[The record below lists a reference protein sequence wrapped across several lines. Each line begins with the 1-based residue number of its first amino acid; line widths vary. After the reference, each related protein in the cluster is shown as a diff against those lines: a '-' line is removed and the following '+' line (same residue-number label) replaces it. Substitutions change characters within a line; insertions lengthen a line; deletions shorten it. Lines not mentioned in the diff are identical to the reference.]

1 MLYLLLGLIALIF
14 SIISSQS
21 KSRIK
26 QIKYLNLTLF
36 ILFILWGFEYYNTVD
51 YRVML
56 EKFNQVVYGKINYE
70 INGDI
75 TYIEPLCKLLFYICS
90 PFGNLTYYILV
101 ALFEIFVIKIIVI
114 KYIPQKY
121 FWLLMVLILF
131 QFEYTIVLMTLK
143 RQIFAIFVSLLMI
156 YVFNEKYLVWPLK
169 KVLIVS
175 LLLCFIAY
183 NIHKSVI
190 ISILF
195 IPLCF
200 LAKYHLPKRLRII
213 IIFLYMFQYFFD
225 LSAYSDIFFNL
236 IESQDEKYAYYALQ
250 ISEGG
255 RDTSIIHIIIEF
267 ITLSLIIFSLNLC
280 NRKER
285 VFFYAAILY
294 LLSINFFVMDSGRIL
309 LPFRICQLFA
319 IPIMISKIESFNKNL
334 SKIIVAVFVIIS
346 IKSTY
351 QIYTDTNKASM
362 TEGFKSFNLIF
373 EAPSLQI
380 DNPKSESKKY
390 LPYR

>member
-1 MLYLLLGLIALIF
+1 MLYLLLGFIAFVF
-14 SIISSQS
+14 SAISSQS
-21 KSRIK
+21 RIK
-26 QIKYLNLTLF
+26 TEQMKYLNLTLF
-36 ILFILWGFEYYNTVD
+36 VLFFIWGFEYYNTVD

-56 EKFNQVVYGKINYE
+56 EKFNQIVYGKINYE
-70 INGDI
+70 TSGSV
-75 TYIEPLCKLLFYICS
+75 TYVEPLCRLLFYICS

-101 ALFEIFVIKIIVI
+101 ALFEVLVIKIIVI
-114 KYIPQKY
+114 KYVPQKY

-143 RQIFAIFVSLLMI
+143 RQIFAVFVSLLMI
-156 YVFNEKYLVWPLK
+156 YVLNEKYLVWPFK
-169 KVLIVS
+169 KVFIVS

-190 ISILF
+190 VSILF
-195 IPLCF
+195 IPLW
-200 LAKYHLPKRLRII
+200 LLTKYQLSKRMKFII
-213 IIFLYMFQYFFD
+213 ICLYAFQYFFD
-225 LSAYSDIFFNL
+225 LSAYSNIFFNL
-236 IESQDEKYAYYALQ
+236 IESRDEKYAHYALQ
-250 ISEGG
+250 IAEGG
-255 RDTSIIHIIIEF
+255 RETSIVHIIIEF
-267 ITLSLIIFSLNLC
+267 ITFFLMIFTLNLC
-280 NRKER
+280 NRKEK
-285 VFFYAAILY
+285 VFYYAAILY
-294 LLSINFFVMDSGRIL
+294 SLLVNFFIMDSGRIL

-319 IPIMISKIESFNKNL
+319 IPIMISKLEGFNKYL
-334 SKIIVAVFVIIS
+334 SKIIVAVFIIIS

-351 QIYTDTNKASM
+351 QVYTDIDKSSM